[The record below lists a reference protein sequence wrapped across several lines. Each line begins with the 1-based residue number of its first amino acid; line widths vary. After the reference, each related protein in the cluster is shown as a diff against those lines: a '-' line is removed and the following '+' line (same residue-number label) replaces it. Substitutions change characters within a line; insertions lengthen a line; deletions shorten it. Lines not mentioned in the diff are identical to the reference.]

1 MRMEVIKVNNK
12 TGNKTDNNNKGY
24 SLIALIA
31 ALLIIMTACG
41 TQSNTAIEPAAGNS
55 FSVIESTEYVS
66 VGDDSTVDGQ
76 ISESEAASTTA
87 SEEFSTGGLY
97 ETQEKVYSSS
107 DILAAVKA
115 EVPEYTGSASV
126 TVNNNVPFFN
136 NNEITPVSYEY
147 YSPLDSLGRC
157 GVCIASIGTDI
168 MPTEEYGSIGSV
180 RPTGWHT
187 IKYAGIVDGNYLY
200 NRCHLIGFQLT
211 GENANTGNLI
221 TGTRYLNIQG
231 MLPYE
236 NMVADYVK
244 KTNNHVMYRVTP
256 VFDGDNLVCDGVL
269 MEALSVEDNGKG
281 IKFNVFCY
289 NVQPGIIID
298 YATGESRL
306 ADGDSLEEVQETVV
320 VAVTEG
326 QTEARTDAQ
335 SQPAAQT
342 PGETVQTQPAAQT
355 PSEAT
360 QTQPAAQSPSE
371 AAQTTAQSHAGA
383 AGYAVNGNNGKI
395 HINGAC
401 QATGS
406 GKNAMKNPQYFSSY
420 EEAEN
425 YSKSIA
431 PSLADRKCGNCWK

>member
-1 MRMEVIKVNNK
+1 MRMEVINNQMDINMK
-12 TGNKTDNNNKGY
+12 KKINKANKMNKANNNNKRY
-24 SLIALIA
+24 TLAALIAL
-31 ALLIIMTACG
+31 LLIIMTACG
-41 TQSNTAIEPAAGNS
+41 TQSNTAIEPTAGSTDVLVDAGANTGS
-55 FSVIESTEYVS
+55 GVNDASAGVQGGSVE
-66 VGDDSTVDGQ
+66 TV
-76 ISESEAASTTA
+76 SEAVSETT
-87 SEEFSTGGLY
+87 SEIISAGGLY
-97 ETQEKVYSSS
+97 EDGEKVYSAS

-126 TVNNNVPFFN
+126 TINNNVPFFN
-136 NNEITPVSYEY
+136 RNEITLVSYEY

-180 RPTGWHT
+180 KPTGWHT

-211 GENANTGNLI
+211 GETANTSNLI

-256 VFDGDNLVCDGVL
+256 VFDRDNLVCDGVL
-269 MEALSVEDNGKG
+269 MEAVSVEDNGKG
-281 IKFNVFCY
+281 IQFNVFCY
-289 NVQPGIIID
+289 NVQPGIVID
-298 YATGESRL
+298 YATGDSRL
-306 ADGDSLEEVQETVV
+306 ADGESLEEEQETV
-320 VAVTEG
+320 AAAATEDKA
-326 QTEARTDAQ
+326 QTEETE
-335 SQPAAQT
+335 AQT
-342 PGETVQTQPAAQT
+342 EV
-355 PSEAT
+355 
-360 QTQPAAQSPSE
+360 
-371 AAQTTAQSHAGA
+371 QTTAQSQGGT